1 MLKLPFKT
9 FPQKFEK
16 VTVGNPEIG
25 ELELPKYG
33 DISPNERLF
42 IKAANLTDI
51 RLAAVKLA
59 KDIAVKSGK
68 QVIDIYNALTQG
80 DSESLAEYL
89 EEFVSF
95 QDLMD
100 DAAMQRSLVLATAV
114 IQRLVPDWKL
124 ENTGDPNQLHPQLL
138 TLIIEFAK
146 NEEAGWPTSVTQVT
160 DSEALASLRASEDLG
175 NSTPNSEILTGEKS
189 TGESEDTGHK
199 KNGSVKKALET
210 SQPG

>member
-9 FPQKFEK
+9 SPQEFEK
-16 VTVGNPEIG
+16 ATVGNAEIG

-51 RLAAVKLA
+51 RIAAVKLA
-59 KDIAVKSGK
+59 KDIAVKSGNK
-68 QVIDIYNALTQG
+68 VIDIYNALTQG

-89 EEFVSF
+89 EEFVTF
-95 QDLMD
+95 QDLLEENSS
-100 DAAMQRSLVLATAV
+100 ARNLVLATAV

-124 ENTGDPNQLHPQLL
+124 ENTGDPNQIHPQLL
-138 TLIIEFAK
+138 NLVIEFAK
-146 NEEAGWPTSVTQVT
+146 NEEAGWPT
-160 DSEALASLRASEDLG
+160 EAASIAEEDLG
-175 NSTPNSEILTGEKS
+175 NSTPTQEIPTGQKS
-189 TGESEDTGHK
+189 TGDAEDTGRK
-199 KNGSVKKALET
+199 KKDSAKQDLAT

>member
-9 FPQKFEK
+9 SPKEFELAIIGNDI
-16 VTVGNPEIG
+16 VGI
-25 ELELPKYG
+25 LELPKYG

-51 RLAAVKLA
+51 RIAAVKLA
-59 KDIAVKSGK
+59 KDIAVKSGNK
-68 QVIDIYNALTQG
+68 VIDIYNALTQG

-89 EEFVSF
+89 EEFVTF

-100 DAAMQRSLVLATAV
+100 ETASVRNLVLATAV

-124 ENTGDPNQLHPQLL
+124 ENTGDPNQIHPQLL

-146 NEEAGWPTSVTQVT
+146 NEEAGWPTVATPIT
-160 DSEALASLRASEDLG
+160 EEDLG
-175 NSTPNSEILTGEKS
+175 NSTPNQEILTGEKS
-189 TGESEDTGHK
+189 IGESAATGRKKKDLVKEDL
-199 KNGSVKKALET
+199 AT

>member
-9 FPQKFEK
+9 SPQEFEK
-16 VTVGNPEIG
+16 VTVGNSQIG
-25 ELELPKYG
+25 ELELPRYG

-51 RLAAVKLA
+51 RIAAVKLA

-68 QVIDIYNALTQG
+68 QVIDIYNALTHG
-80 DSESLAEYL
+80 DSDSLAEYL
-89 EEFVSF
+89 EEFVTF
-95 QDLMD
+95 QDLLEENSS
-100 DAAMQRSLVLATAV
+100 ARNLVLATAV

-124 ENTGDPNQLHPQLL
+124 ENTGDPNQIHPQLL

-146 NEEAGWPTSVTQVT
+146 NEEAGWPT
-160 DSEALASLRASEDLG
+160 EATPITEEELG
-175 NSTPNSEILTGEKS
+175 NSTSNQEIPTGQKS
-189 TGESEDTGHK
+189 IGDVEDTGRK
-199 KNGSVKKALET
+199 KKDLVKEDLAA

>member
-9 FPQKFEK
+9 TPKEFEK
-16 VTVGNPEIG
+16 VTIGNPEIG

-51 RLAAVKLA
+51 RIAAVKLA
-59 KDIAVKSGK
+59 KDIATKSGNK
-68 QVIDIYNALTQG
+68 VIDIYNALTQG

-89 EEFVSF
+89 EEFVTF
-95 QDLMD
+95 QDLLEED
-100 DAAMQRSLVLATAV
+100 SSAHNLVLATAV

-124 ENTGDPNQLHPQLL
+124 ENTGNPNQIHPQLL
-138 TLIIEFAK
+138 SLVIEFAK
-146 NEEAGWPTSVTQVT
+146 NEEAGWPT
-160 DSEALASLRASEDLG
+160 EAATPITEEELG
-175 NSTPNSEILTGEKS
+175 NSLTTPEIQTGEKS
-189 TGESEDTGHK
+189 SGESAATGRKKKDSAKEDL
-199 KNGSVKKALET
+199 AT

>member
-9 FPQKFEK
+9 SPQQFEK

-89 EEFVSF
+89 EEFVTF

-100 DAAMQRSLVLATAV
+100 EAADARSLVLATAV

-146 NEEAGWPTSVTQVT
+146 NEEAGWPTAVTQVT
-160 DSEALASLRASEDLG
+160 EEELG
-175 NSTPNSEILTGEKS
+175 NSTLNPEILTGEKS
-189 TGESEDTGHK
+189 TGDVEDTGHK
-199 KNGSVKKALET
+199 KNGSVKKTLAT

>member
-9 FPQKFEK
+9 SPKEFEL
-16 VTVGNPEIG
+16 TIIGNDIIGILEI
-25 ELELPKYG
+25 PKYG

-51 RLAAVKLA
+51 RIAAVKLA

-89 EEFVSF
+89 EEFVTF

-100 DAAMQRSLVLATAV
+100 EAAGARSLVLATAV

-146 NEEAGWPTSVTQVT
+146 NEEAGWPTAATQVT
-160 DSEALASLRASEDLG
+160 EEDLG
-175 NSTPNSEILTGEKS
+175 NSTLNPEIQTGEKS
-189 TGESEDTGHK
+189 TGESEDTGRK
-199 KNGSVKKALET
+199 SSASKQKALAT